1 MDTVAE
7 ACEVAIVRDE
17 TRQEQS
23 ENSTDRP
30 SLKPI
35 DDAGATDAQARE
47 VDWVDAFCDAG
58 SSTER
63 RAEATQPTQS
73 TIVGWHSFL
82 QFEDE
87 FAGGHETMAS
97 VFPEV
102 PLTSWIDAAMA
113 PLSFPQDS
121 SPAYD
126 FQPKPARCQAHPIP
140 DYTKVRDTLD
150 VLSLPADTNVSKAL
164 RRGDDSA
171 ESHVDPI
178 DLELPRAEARVGLN
192 AI

>member
-1 MDTVAE
+1 MGTAAE
-7 ACEVAIVRDE
+7 AREVSIVRDE

-35 DDAGATDAQARE
+35 DDAGVAHAQARQ
-47 VDWVDAFCDAG
+47 VDWVDAFWDAG
-58 SSTER
+58 RSTER

-73 TIVGWHSFL
+73 TIVGWSSFFPFED
-82 QFEDE
+82 QFE
-87 FAGGHETMAS
+87 GGHETMAG

-102 PLTSWIDAAMA
+102 SFTSWTNAAMA
-113 PLSFPQDS
+113 QLSFPQDS

-126 FQPKPARCQAHPIP
+126 FQPKPARFQAHPVP

-150 VLSLPADTNVSKAL
+150 FLSLPADTNVSKAL

-171 ESHVDPI
+171 ESHVDPN